1 MQVKLLRVL
10 QEREVTPLGSNATVP
25 IDVRIVCAT
34 NRRLREDVAAGRF
47 REDLYYRVGVV
58 EIVVPPL
65 RDRVED
71 IPEIAARI
79 VAEASATIGR
89 SAPRLSAGA
98 MRALLGHSWPGNVRE
113 LENVLTKAVLMTE
126 GATVQAVDVEVPSSS
141 AAVKATALPADR
153 ASFLAAEEGR
163 ILAVLRAC
171 RWNVSEAGKALGI
184 PRATLYRKLDR
195 YGAVRESPDSTAP
208 RASRKGKS
216 PRGVG

>member
-10 QEREVTPLGSNATVP
+10 QEREVQPLGSNTTVP

-34 NRRLREDVAAGRF
+34 NRRLREEVAAGRF

-79 VAEASATIGR
+79 VAESAATIGR
-89 SAPRLSAGA
+89 AAPRIGAAA
-98 MRALLGHSWPGNVRE
+98 MRALLGHPWPGNVRE

-126 GATVQAVDVEVPSSS
+126 GATIQAADVEVPS
-141 AAVKATALPADR
+141 ATAVKAAALPADR
-153 ASFLAAEEGR
+153 AGFLAAEEGR

-195 YGAVRESPDSTAP
+195 YGAVREKPGTP
-208 RASRKGKS
+208 RSIRKG
-216 PRGVG
+216 PRGE